1 MIEFLV
7 RFVQTCSW
15 LVFHEHMNK
24 HEQMNKQMTNTCFV
38 TLWFSIHNVEKI
50 TDAAIAAGLIA
61 RSDDEQSENIPQ
73 LTENDHLLNTPINT
87 NTEFSFEIISTNFEK

>member
-1 MIEFLV
+1 MYQHFIVKNWYTFVVISDLV
-7 RFVQTCSW
+7 TTMS
-15 LVFHEHMNK
+15 K
-24 HEQMNKQMTNTCFV
+24 
-38 TLWFSIHNVEKI
+38 KI

-87 NTEFSFEIISTNFEK
+87 NWKLIQITKNGYFWCF